1 MDRKRRPYNISP
13 PTSEKEGGGCRT
25 YNLIRASSASD
36 GKIQLF
42 DYTEAFIGA
51 SLFFIVRR
59 VVASRNVKSH
69 EEPELDTHTKSGRS
83 HTERWFR
90 YTRVAYSRNYFSKK
104 LSSSLWTPKIDCLN
118 TFFGPFH
125 LVAGVM
131 IRYSFSLLSMTAI
144 NGRATKRVLNRPA
157 HQISG

>member
-1 MDRKRRPYNISP
+1 MEEGRIDNSNHIGVRYKEKLVDRKRRPYNISP

-25 YNLIRASSASD
+25 YNLIRASSAAD

-90 YTRVAYSRNYFSKK
+90 YTRVASSTNYFSKNY
-104 LSSSLWTPKIDCLN
+104 SQV
-118 TFFGPFH
+118 FGHPRST
-125 LVAGVM
+125 V
-131 IRYSFSLLSMTAI
+131 
-144 NGRATKRVLNRPA
+144 
-157 HQISG
+157 